1 MVINWFY
8 GYNILEFVI
17 LLISLAVVTYS
28 DIKERIIPDICIIAG
43 ILALISVRIF
53 IEKTFTF
60 RIFMDLFA
68 GFSVFWLL
76 RIFSKG
82 KLGMGDVKLSAFLAM
97 LLGIPVWIFSMMIAS
112 LSGTI
117 LFLAMLIA
125 GRIGKRDSIA
135 FAPFISFG
143 AIIGFFLR
151 PEIIRL

>member
-1 MVINWFY
+1 M
-8 GYNILEFVI
+8 
-17 LLISLAVVTYS
+17 TYS